1 MQARVTAQ
9 WKELFAEVE
18 AALGEDPAS
27 DPVQALAARWT
38 ALVEG
43 FTKRDPDLTQSVA
56 NAWNDYGNWPAE
68 AKQQAVPFSKKEI
81 WSFMNQATALRKQ

>member
-1 MQARVTAQ
+1 VSAQ

-27 DPVQALAARWT
+27 EHAQALAARWT

-43 FTKRDPDLTQSVA
+43 FTKRDPDLAQGVA
-56 NAWNDYGNWPAE
+56 NAWKNYGNWPAE
-68 AKQQAVPFSKKEI
+68 AKQQAAPFSNKEV
-81 WSFMNQATALRKQ
+81 WNFMHKALALREQ